1 MSGTDRDLAQE
12 THTNAVP
19 VEFVLAPQPPEA
31 PAGDSHFFDDLLVE
45 EKFSTQKN
53 VVAEVASAGFDYLA
67 FCEKQIRP
75 GFATIPDKFKAGDP
89 RNKYFSEV
97 AGTHG
102 LTGLSILNEKVR
114 GRVALAMSKCT
125 ERGEGFALLLTD
137 ANQLKRLNDIAGRPF
152 GDIGILSNAAEL
164 IRLLEEG
171 GFGDDMYVFAAGESP
186 DEVIVFVRNL
196 DAEKE
201 KKLQELIKQRN
212 KIQHKIQGIEV
223 KDQLGATTHQEAVF
237 SGSAAVVTSF
247 DPVVAAEVAAF
258 RNIIKQRRG
267 EGAPVTPA
275 YTLFD
280 ILREE
285 ADGRAHEVKQIFE
298 RDTFPDVA
306 EFRDLTPE
314 EARSLLLGEY
324 AGKRISPA
332 LFDALTALAI
342 LKGMSDS
349 EKMPPDERVAAI
361 QQLEEAVARFI
372 QE

>member
-1 MSGTDRDLAQE
+1 MDPKVPLTSEE
-12 THTNAVP
+12 TPRRTL
-19 VEFVLAPQPPEA
+19 EFVLAPPQTEA
-31 PAGDSHFFDDLLVE
+31 STDDSHFFDDLFVE
-45 EKFSTQKN
+45 EKFSTKKN

-67 FCEKQIRP
+67 FCERQIHS
-75 GFATIPDKFKAGDP
+75 GFATIQDKFKAGDP
-89 RNKYFSEV
+89 RNKYFSEG

-201 KKLQELIKQRN
+201 KKLQEIIKQRN
-212 KIQHKIQGIEV
+212 NIQQKVRGIEV
-223 KDQLGATTHQEAVF
+223 KHQDGSTTQEEAVF

-247 DPVVAAEVAAF
+247 DPVVAEEVAAF

-298 RDTFPDVA
+298 RDTFPDIA
-306 EFRDLTPE
+306 EFKGLPPE
-314 EARSLLLGEY
+314 EARSWLINEY

-332 LFDALTALAI
+332 LFDALAALAI

-349 EKMPPDERVAAI
+349 EKMTSDERVAAI
-361 QQLEEAVARFI
+361 QQLEEAVRHFT